1 MKSINKYINESFVQ
15 LNIDD
20 IKEYIEYIYNYG
32 FDEYFNKIK
41 NKNFDLKSKFR
52 NIVDYPKSNGAL
64 FFNLGMLD
72 YIVYASKYSSNKLNE
87 VCNKVIKN
95 FNDYGGMTGGE
106 LISVLQN
113 VVNYLK

>member
-32 FDEYFNKIK
+32 FDEYFAKIK
-41 NKNFDLKSKFR
+41 NNDLSLNSKFKK
-52 NIVDYPKSNGAL
+52 IIDYPKSNGAL

-72 YIVYASKYSSNKLNE
+72 YIVYASKYSSNKLEE
-87 VCNKVIKN
+87 VCDKVIKN
-95 FNDYGGMTGGE
+95 FKDYGGMTGGA

-113 VVNYLK
+113 VINYLK